1 MVSPVFE
8 QGMSAHLKGRNRF
21 LNVWMH
27 DVANR
32 LQIRRKA
39 LARDAGLDESYDV
52 GTYPSETTTVVQG
65 GPGMVKSALL
75 TAVLMGLGGAGV
87 LGASHLLGSLPSSR
101 AMPAD
106 VQPPAAV
113 VPATEFDITVE
124 TVDGKLKVTDVQEV
138 E

>member
-1 MVSPVFE
+1 MI
-8 QGMSAHLKGRNRF
+8 QG
-21 LNVWMH
+21 
-27 DVANR
+27 
-32 LQIRRKA
+32 
-39 LARDAGLDESYDV
+39 
-52 GTYPSETTTVVQG
+52 G
-65 GPGMVKSALL
+65 GPGMVKAALL
-75 TAVLMGLGGAGV
+75 TAALMGLGGAGV
-87 LGASHLLGSLPSSR
+87 LGASQLLESLPSSR

>member
-1 MVSPVFE
+1 MPSPVIE
-8 QGMSAHLKGRNRF
+8 EGMRAHLQGRNRF
-21 LNVWMH
+21 LNMWTH
-27 DVANR
+27 DVAER
-32 LQIRRKA
+32 MKIRRKGIA
-39 LARDAGLDESYDV
+39 ADAGLEPSYDV
-52 GTYPSETTTVVQG
+52 GTYPSETTTMVQG
-65 GPGMVKSALL
+65 GPGMVKAALL
-75 TAVLMGLGGAGV
+75 TAALMGLGGAGV

-124 TVDGKLKVTDVQEV
+124 TVDGKLKVTGVNEV

>member
-1 MVSPVFE
+1 
-8 QGMSAHLKGRNRF
+8 MSAHLKGRNRF